1 MSRQSTLWR
10 LSRAALIAAALIAL
24 STSAGTTAGVGPSL
38 LLFPLR
44 SHWLSEPLAEAV
56 TSALSNHLS
65 QAGHEVTE
73 IHADSPV
80 LRLAVSEGWVSA
92 DTLEGEAIE
101 AARDELAVAV
111 EAGATVTGEV
121 VERETEIA
129 LHLLLA
135 GTVSGDQVSLDV
147 SVPRSGDRDADVN
160 ALASGVVGSLTADVW
175 SEIGA
180 DIDGARWAAEAR
192 YAAGQTAMA
201 RGAYRQAVLDFDA
214 ALIGAPGDPD
224 YLRGAAEARAAL
236 GDYAGAMARMRSLA
250 ALRPSDAEVALRLGY
265 AALRAGQPTEAETA
279 FLAAAEE
286 LGNDPR
292 VVEGLALAA
301 RALGQPGRAE
311 EYYQLL
317 VALVP
322 GLSEAPPWLPGLLA
336 NAEESVE
343 LAQVR
348 PEDLPRQL
356 GRLYLAG
363 GYATE
368 GVAALLSYHLQGDR
382 PAYDDREY
390 MSIASGMDGEAEAV
404 ARGSQGVFAA
414 QAIGQFDDEQADQQM
429 AALHG
434 RSEDVASLAE
444 QMKVSPV
451 LEPAHRYRALAY
463 NFLNQS
469 NFESL
474 MYLRTRDAE
483 RQRRAELLR
492 AAFRKSLAQASSLAE
507 GLLGPE
513 P

>member
-10 LSRAALIAAALIAL
+10 LSSAALVAATLIAF
-24 STSAGTTAGVGPSL
+24 STAAGTSAGVGPSL
-38 LLFPLR
+38 LLFPLQ

-65 QAGHEVTE
+65 QAGYEVTE

-92 DTLEGEAIE
+92 DTLEREAIE
-101 AARDELAVAV
+101 AARDQLAVAV
-111 EAGATVTGEV
+111 EVAATLTGEV
-121 VERETEIA
+121 VERETDVT
-129 LHLLLA
+129 LHLVLA
-135 GTVSGDQVSLDV
+135 ATVSGEQVGLDV
-147 SVPRSGDRDADVN
+147 SIPRSGTRDADVK
-160 ALASGVVGSLTADVW
+160 ALADAVVGTLTADVW

-180 DIDGARWAAEAR
+180 DLDGARSAAEAR
-192 YAAGQTAMA
+192 YAAGQAAMA
-201 RGAYRQAVLDFDA
+201 EGAYRQAVLDFDA
-214 ALIGAPGDPD
+214 ALIGAPGNPD

-265 AALRAGQPTEAETA
+265 AALRAGQPVEAEAA

-301 RALGQPGRAE
+301 RALGQPVRAE

-343 LAQVR
+343 LTRVP
-348 PEDLPRQL
+348 PEDLPGQL

-382 PAYDDREY
+382 PAYDDLEY
-390 MSIASGMDGEAEAV
+390 MSIARGIDGEAEAV
-404 ARGSQGVFAA
+404 ARSGQGCSPRRRSGSSVTSRLPSRWPPCTTDRRPWPLSPSICKSRPLSNRPT
-414 QAIGQFDDEQADQQM
+414 AI
-429 AALHG
+429 AL
-434 RSEDVASLAE
+434 
-444 QMKVSPV
+444 SP
-451 LEPAHRYRALAY
+451 
-463 NFLNQS
+463 
-469 NFESL
+469 
-474 MYLRTRDAE
+474 TT
-483 RQRRAELLR
+483 
-492 AAFRKSLAQASSLAE
+492 SSTS
-507 GLLGPE
+507 PT
-513 P
+513 